1 MLREDSEKEDGIPL
15 RAEFGELLRG
25 ISGLYLLT
33 PFCFHGVFAG
43 LILAPTCR
51 SDGGSSVPRWPS
63 PLPGDCAGAAGD
75 CSGPVQRSRRSAMP
89 GPMLLHRYDSG
100 LSRTRTAQCAQK
112 HTSKHGE
119 TVSTGLYRFDLKFGN
134 IV

>member
-1 MLREDSEKEDGIPL
+1 M

-25 ISGLYLLT
+25 FRGFIFLT
-33 PFCFHGVFAG
+33 PLCFFSIFVG

-75 CSGPVQRSRRSAMP
+75 SPGPGPVQRIERSAVP
-89 GPMLLHRYDSG
+89 GSVLLHRYDSG
-100 LSRTRTAQCAQK
+100 LSRPRATQRAQK

-119 TVSTGLYRFDLKFGN
+119 TVSTGGLDLYLP
-134 IV
+134 